1 MEAIQQMVTINILLK
16 VSGDVD
22 EATKNKYQYYA
33 METYQMDKF
42 IGKLVKTLSEFD
54 EDTILVMYGDHLPS
68 FGLSG
73 EDLVNGDVYQTQYV
87 IWSNFQK

>member
-1 MEAIQQMVTINILLK
+1 
-16 VSGDVD
+16 
-22 EATKNKYQYYA
+22 

-68 FGLSG
+68 FGLCLS
-73 EDLVNGDVYQTQYV
+73 DTVCNLV
-87 IWSNFQK
+87 